1 MALAQNRY
9 HDAPKENV
17 FTAHKLDVRHDHESY
32 EPFSGDELAQVV
44 DLLDQEMK
52 EVALVGMYTGMQLNE
67 ICSLQIDN
75 IKTVEGVC
83 VSK

>member
-1 MALAQNRY
+1 M
-9 HDAPKENV
+9 
-17 FTAHKLDVRHDHESY
+17 RHDHESY

-75 IKTVEGVC
+75 IKTVEGLVFRSDGRQDAQC
-83 VSK
+83 GPPGSHS